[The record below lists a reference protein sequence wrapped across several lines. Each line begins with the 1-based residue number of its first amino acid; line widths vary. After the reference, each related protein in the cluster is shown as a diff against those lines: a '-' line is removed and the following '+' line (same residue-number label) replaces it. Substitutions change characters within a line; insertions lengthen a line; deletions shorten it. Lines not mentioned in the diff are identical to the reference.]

1 MAENM
6 YRALWSGI
14 VCVAVTVVV
23 SMVTKPK
30 SDHELIGLVY
40 GLTDIPS
47 EASVAVY
54 QRPWFWA
61 AVVAGLFI
69 VVNVAFW

>member
-6 YRALWSGI
+6 YRALWSWI
-14 VCVAVTVVV
+14 VCVLVTVVV

-30 SDHELIGLVY
+30 PDSELTGLVY

-47 EASVAVY
+47 EASVAAY

-61 AVVAGLFI
+61 VVVAGLFI